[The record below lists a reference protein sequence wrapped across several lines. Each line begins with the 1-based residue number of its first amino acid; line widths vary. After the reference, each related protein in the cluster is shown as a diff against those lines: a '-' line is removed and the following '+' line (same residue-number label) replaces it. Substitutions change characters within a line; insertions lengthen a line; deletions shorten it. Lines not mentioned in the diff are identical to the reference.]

1 MATSNAPARV
11 PDRLPE
17 PAENASA
24 QARQAGWVP
33 EKKPSRFVIKL
44 GSVIPC

>member
-11 PDRLPE
+11 PDRQPE
-17 PAENASA
+17 LVENANV

-33 EKKPSRFVIKL
+33 EKKPSRFVIKV
-44 GSVIPC
+44 GGIIPT